1 MSREAVVAT
10 GFLDRHVDF
19 EGVRYPYQVY
29 VPRDYDAARAWP
41 VVLFLHG
48 AGERGS
54 DGLLQTDVGIG
65 AAIRRYPKR
74 FPALVVMPQAP
85 LETFWGGPPG
95 DAALAALD
103 RTCAEFSVDRERT
116 YLTGLSMG
124 GHGSWLLGYR
134 EPTRFAA
141 MLVICGFVG
150 DRPNRP
156 SVVPSG
162 PGTPYER
169 VAARVKGVPIWI
181 VHGEADAAVP
191 VVESRR
197 MHEALRAVGPD
208 VRYTEL
214 PGTNHDS
221 WTAAY
226 GSEAIV
232 QWLFA
237 QRRGAAPTTAK
248 ATKEG

>member
-1 MSREAVVAT
+1 MSRGAAQT
-10 GFLDRHVDF
+10 GFLDRHIVLA
-19 EGVRYPYQVY
+19 GARYPYQVY
-29 VPRDYDAARAWP
+29 VPRDYDAAKPWP

-54 DGLLQTDVGIG
+54 DGLLQTEVGIG
-65 AAIRRYPKR
+65 TAIRRNPER
-74 FPALVVMPQAP
+74 FPAIVVLPQAP
-85 LETFWGGPPG
+85 RDTLWIGAPA

-103 RTCAEFSVDRERT
+103 HACDEFSVDEDRV

-124 GHGSWLLGYR
+124 GHGSWLLGYHR
-134 EPTRFAA
+134 ADRFAA

-162 PGTPYER
+162 DGTPYER
-169 VAARVKGVPIWI
+169 LAARVKDVPIWI
-181 VHGEADAAVP
+181 VHGEADSAVS

-197 MHEALRAVGPD
+197 MSDALRAVGAD
-208 VRYTEL
+208 VHYTEL

-226 GSEAIV
+226 GSESIV
-232 QWLFA
+232 GWLFA
-237 QRRGAAPTTAK
+237 QRRKKTQRQ
-248 ATKEG
+248 EQ